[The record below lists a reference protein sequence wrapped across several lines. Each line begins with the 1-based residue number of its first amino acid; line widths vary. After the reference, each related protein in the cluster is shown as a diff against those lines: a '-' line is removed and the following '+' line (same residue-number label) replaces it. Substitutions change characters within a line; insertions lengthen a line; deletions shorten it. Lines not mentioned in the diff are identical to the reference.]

1 MITVTHLTIVRN
13 SGDGPLPE
21 VLVISRDIFSSRY
34 TGGSLVLTALVRD
47 PSSPPTQRYVVYVN
61 RTWVDGI
68 RALWRPFVEYRV
80 KSQAKKVFADVRERL
95 ERPGEL
101 STQ

>member
-1 MITVTHLTIVRN
+1 V
-13 SGDGPLPE
+13 P
-21 VLVISRDIFSSRY
+21 
-34 TGGSLVLTALVRD
+34 A
-47 PSSPPTQRYVVYVN
+47 TQRYVVYVN